1 MCFLLSL
8 IISAIADFVN
18 DYNHKKY
25 KIISIALFLIYI
37 YLKNKKSCPKAR
49 LFCIFCIQRYKNTI
63 SCSGLS
69 FRLFYEYVLK
79 IGLYRSGTVE
89 EFLAL
94 CSLLRRRV
102 TSLP

>member
-25 KIISIALFLIYI
+25 KIISIALFFICI

-49 LFCIFCIQRYKNTI
+49 LFCIFLYTNIQEYNFLLGIK
-63 SCSGLS
+63 LS
-69 FRLFYEYVLK
+69 L
-79 IGLYRSGTVE
+79 I
-89 EFLAL
+89 
-94 CSLLRRRV
+94 LRICFKDR
-102 TSLP
+102 TLP